1 MAIFQESQPDEAMCP
16 VLKPKGATD
25 VVVGISGCSGSG
37 KSTLTA
43 ILHFIFERAIKNG
56 LSKDNGP
63 PAIITVLCDSHFIP
77 KPDCP
82 RAQFKPV
89 FPGDAYVMS
98 GLPEY
103 THPGVFDCPDTDT
116 PLALD
121 YPRMCAT
128 LETEFGTAAYEEK
141 QQKPEPQQAKK
152 EDDYCHQQILKLKSR
167 IRSGSTIGG
176 NLPAGTLQQ
185 ALQLIQASAWNQLSL
200 NRGLGFQGLIFRADD
215 PPGDGSEQNGAA
227 DAGQNGIDGHRAVNG
242 SNDNTHAQNE
252 ALGKRTKGN
261 VAVACRIAL
270 VEGFMLYPTDVDD
283 PSTSWGEALT
293 SATDPRVK
301 ESLRYA
307 KKLYDC
313 LDLRLYM
320 PLDRAMARHRRLTR
334 PPYVDTIALEG
345 GGRQPGQAWKTEGY
359 FDDVAWPNH
368 EHFHQH
374 LFTQKI
380 QEAYPAFDP
389 EKGGQAMGCIIR
401 GDQDA
406 DLAKTVIWAVK
417 QILNHLEEK
426 EQGARSLFLSKKLP

>member
-1 MAIFQESQPDEAMCP
+1 MAIFQESGPDEAMCP
-16 VLKPKGATD
+16 VLRSKGATD

-56 LSKDNGP
+56 LSKDDGP

-82 RAQFKPV
+82 RARFKPV

-103 THPGVFDCPDTDT
+103 VHPGVFDCPDTDT

-121 YPRMCAT
+121 YSRMCAT
-128 LETEFGTAAYEEK
+128 LETEFGTAAHEK
-141 QQKPEPQQAKK
+141 QWNPEPQQAKK

-185 ALQLIQASAWNQLSL
+185 ALQLIRASASNQLSL
-200 NRGLGFQGLIFRADD
+200 NRRIGFEGLIFRADGS
-215 PPGDGSEQNGAA
+215 PGDGSLSNGATDVGQNGA
-227 DAGQNGIDGHRAVNG
+227 DGHGAVNG
-242 SNDNTHAQNE
+242 SNGNTGGRSE
-252 ALGKRTKGN
+252 ALGKQAKG
-261 VAVACRIAL
+261 VVIVACRLAL

-293 SATDPRVK
+293 NATDPRVK

-334 PPYVDTIALEG
+334 TPYVDTIALEG

-368 EHFHQH
+368 ERFHQH
-374 LFTQKI
+374 LLPHKI
-380 QEAYPAFDP
+380 QEAYPAFDT

-406 DLAKTVIWAVK
+406 DLAMTVIWAVK
-417 QILNHLEEK
+417 QILGHLEEK
-426 EQGARSLFLSKKLP
+426 EQGARSRFLSEKLP